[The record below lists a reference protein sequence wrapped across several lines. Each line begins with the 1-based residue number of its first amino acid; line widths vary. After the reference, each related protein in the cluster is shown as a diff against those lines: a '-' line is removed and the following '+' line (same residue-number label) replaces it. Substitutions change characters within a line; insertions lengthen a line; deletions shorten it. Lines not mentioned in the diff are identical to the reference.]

1 MQYSPLR
8 HSPNRGV
15 SNSPSRVAAALQE
28 SHGVGSRSY
37 GNSRS
42 PMNISNN
49 NRVASISPDDAAASA
64 GVENSYR
71 GRAANPPMDE
81 NLVKMR
87 KSCERIAAVLGIKD
101 G

>member
-1 MQYSPLR
+1 M
-8 HSPNRGV
+8 G
-15 SNSPSRVAAALQE
+15 
-28 SHGVGSRSY
+28 
-37 GNSRS
+37 
-42 PMNISNN
+42 N
-49 NRVASISPDDAAASA
+49 NRVASISPNDDAGSA
-64 GVENSYR
+64 GAGNSYR